1 VPDQHVVRQAIH
13 WLLRL
18 RNNAGNPRLRLQCGA
33 RSAERQEH
41 ELAWQR
47 IKSLQAELSGDPGAG
62 RGAQDT
68 LNTSAAIA

>member
-1 VPDQHVVRQAIH
+1 LAPALAQQRWQSTASPAVWR
-13 WLLRL
+13 
-18 RNNAGNPRLRLQCGA
+18 
-33 RSAERQEH
+33 AERQEH